1 MSQIL
6 GEQDMRKALL
16 ASAAVVLLASSAAQA
31 ANPLLAGIDAKV
43 NTTADNQRVV
53 GKGSTANYYGY
64 YGNYYNNLAGY
75 YGNYGLYA
83 NNYSYYYNA
92 YSYASTA
99 ASYYYYAYYYSA
111 NGF

>member
-1 MSQIL
+1 
-6 GEQDMRKALL
+6 MRNVLIAGTAAMLL
-16 ASAAVVLLASSAAQA
+16 ATGAAKAAS
-31 ANPLLAGIDAKV
+31 PLIEGIDAKV
-43 NTTADNQRVV
+43 NTVADNKRVV

-92 YSYASTA
+92 YSYATTA
-99 ASYYYYAYYYSA
+99 ASYYYNAYSYSSA
-111 NGF
+111 GY